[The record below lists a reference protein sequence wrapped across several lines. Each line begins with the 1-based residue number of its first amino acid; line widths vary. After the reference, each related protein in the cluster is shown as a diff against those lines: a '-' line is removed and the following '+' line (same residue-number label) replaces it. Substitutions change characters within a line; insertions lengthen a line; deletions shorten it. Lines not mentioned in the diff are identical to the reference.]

1 MGATEEVEE
10 PIDVGEKLEE
20 VVDFVQGVNED
31 NDPYDLIVA
40 REGEED
46 EDDENNHTVY
56 EFKRAK
62 TVGDLPERLGNFAE
76 DKIETKQQA
85 VADES
90 KEAVEY
96 AAANISNQSD
106 YVQHVLADDVPRF
119 EQYQDLLTTD
129 DFEQTDYIN
138 EDGEGP
144 EFQVIL
150 IRDGTEDRALVFQDI
165 TRREILGRDDKI
177 RFWSTDDHYTD
188 VDKTIVEVPNRIDA
202 VYYDGH
208 IFIFDQRRFEKIF
221 DYMDEFNEV
230 AEDTVEEIVDSDVPI
245 HTDDVFLDAVTSYP
259 NATRIFYAVRERAL
273 WEHEDVDMNT
283 FDYIVDEFDL
293 SIDIEERDGE
303 EGIVLEDKRNVW
315 EVIHLYND
323 DHLSSPITEVGYQ
336 VEGKD
341 ARTEE
346 VGEE

>member
-1 MGATEEVEE
+1 MGATDEVEG

-20 VVDFVQGVNED
+20 IVDFVRGVDRD
-31 NDPYDLIVA
+31 NDPYDLIVT
-40 REGEED
+40 REGEEA
-46 EDDENNHTVY
+46 EDDDSNHTTY

-62 TVGDLPERLGNFAE
+62 TVGNLPEKLGSFAE

-90 KEAVEY
+90 KEVVKY
-96 AAANISNQSD
+96 AAANISSQSD

-119 EQYQDLLTTD
+119 EQYQDLLTTEE
-129 DFEQTDYIN
+129 FEQIDYID

-165 TRREILGRDDKI
+165 TRREILGRDGKI
-177 RFWSTDDHYTD
+177 RFWSDDDHYTD
-188 VDKTIVEVPNRIDA
+188 VNKTIVEVPNRIDA

-230 AEDTVEEIVDSDVPI
+230 AEDTVEEIVDSEVPI

-273 WEHEDVDMNT
+273 WEHEDVNMDT

-293 SIDIEERDGE
+293 SIEIEERDGE

-336 VEGKD
+336 VGKKD
-341 ARTEE
+341 ART
-346 VGEE
+346 GEAGEG

>member
-1 MGATEEVEE
+1 M
-10 PIDVGEKLEE
+10 DVQEKLEDILDFIE
-20 VVDFVQGVNED
+20 GVDEG

-40 REGEED
+40 REAGGDED
-46 EDDENNHTVY
+46 EEVEELTQY

-62 TVGDLPERLGNFAE
+62 TVGDLPEKLGEFTE
-76 DKIETKQQA
+76 ERIENKKNA
-85 VADES
+85 VEGGS

-96 AAANISNQSD
+96 AAANISDQSD
-106 YVQHVLADDVPRF
+106 YVQHVPADEVPRF
-119 EQYQDLLTTD
+119 EQYGELLTTD
-129 DFEQTDYIN
+129 DFRPTDYVT
-138 EDGEGP
+138 EDGKEP

-150 IRDGTEDRALVFQDI
+150 IRDGTDDRVLVFQDI
-165 TRREILGRDDKI
+165 TRREILGENDKI
-177 RFWSTDDHYTD
+177 RFWSNDDHYKEID
-188 VDKTIVEVPNRIDA
+188 ETIIEVPNRIDA
-202 VYYDGH
+202 VYYDDH
-208 IFIFDQRRFEKIF
+208 LLIFDQRRFEKIF
-221 DYMDEFNEV
+221 DYMDEFHDA
-230 AEDTVEEIVDSDVPI
+230 AEDTLEEIVESDVPI
-245 HTDDVFLDAVTSYP
+245 HTDDRFLDAVTSYP

-273 WEHEDVDMNT
+273 WEHEDVDMDT
-283 FDYIVDEFDL
+283 FDYIIDEFEL

-346 VGEE
+346 LGDE